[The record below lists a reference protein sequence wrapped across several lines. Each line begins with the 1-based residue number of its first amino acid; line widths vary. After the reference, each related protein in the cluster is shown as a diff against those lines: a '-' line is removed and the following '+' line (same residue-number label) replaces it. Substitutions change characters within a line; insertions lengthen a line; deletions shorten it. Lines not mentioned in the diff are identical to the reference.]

1 MLEDQM
7 DALYPATRRAYII
20 RASVI
25 SLKRVTLAA
34 HTPISCAI
42 EALALHLLR
51 KRPISL
57 RHRGTLSRELRFQ
70 SWGTLFNIYLADVG
84 QTSAL
89 YVCGMKNELA
99 TLIYYRGNAR
109 GRYPC
114 ITLSWPSYSQPLS
127 AFHLP
132 KAYAYGPG
140 RICGEFH
147 LS

>member
-7 DALYPATRRAYII
+7 DALSPATRRAYII

-25 SLKRVTLAA
+25 SLKRATLAA
-34 HTPISCAI
+34 QTPISCAI

-51 KRPISL
+51 RRPRSL

-70 SWGTLFNIYLADVG
+70 CMGGALFSIYLADVG

-89 YVCGMKNELA
+89 YVCGMKTELA

-109 GRYPC
+109 GRYLC
-114 ITLSWPSYSQPLS
+114 ITLSWPSYSEPMS
-127 AFHLP
+127 A
-132 KAYAYGPG
+132 
-140 RICGEFH
+140 
-147 LS
+147 